1 MNKKTMSVL
10 NTVTTEQVS
19 KYHPDK
25 YADQISDAIVMECIT
40 KDPDSHVA
48 CETLVKDNTVVIAG
62 EITTKAKVDYEETV
76 RKVAKELGYKVDNII
91 NLISEQSPEINKAV
105 VKDGN
110 KESLGAGDQGI
121 VFGYAVNS
129 PEHDYLPLGVW
140 ASNKIIEI
148 IEDDVE
154 NNPNTIL
161 KGDAKCQVVDT
172 NGKITEV
179 LISVCTIDSI
189 ESKWNISGWDYSN
202 FINTYI
208 NGLIGSIKEFKGA
221 KFIINPSGKWTIGG
235 PTGDCGLTGRK
246 LVCDA
251 YGGYAPIG
259 GGCTSGKDLT
269 KVDRSGAYI
278 ARKIAIDTLIDNGFE
293 DCLVQLS
300 FGIGMSEPRS
310 VTVIGHKRGLFGRLK
325 EVDVSKE
332 VVKRYNLTPRG
343 IIDDL
348 KLMGIGLYPEG
359 VDLHTIAR
367 GNYAKWF

>member
-25 YADQISDAIVMECIT
+25 YADQISDAIVMECLK

-48 CETLVKDNTVVIAG
+48 CETLVKDSTVVIAG
-62 EITTKAKVDYEETV
+62 EITTKAEIDYEKTV
-76 RKVAKELGYKVDNII
+76 RKVAKELGYKVDNVI

-105 VKDGN
+105 VGDEDK
-110 KESLGAGDQGI
+110 KSLGAGDQGI

-140 ASNKIIEI
+140 VTNQIIET
-148 IEDDVE
+148 IEDDVD
-154 NNPNTIL
+154 NNPCTIL
-161 KGDAKCQVVDT
+161 MGDAKCQVVDT
-172 NGKITEV
+172 NGRITEV
-179 LISVCTIDSI
+179 LISVCTKDTD
-189 ESKWNISGWDYSN
+189 WVYSED
-202 FINTYI
+202 FLETYI
-208 NGLIGSIKEFKGA
+208 KGLLSDIKEISDARFVV
-221 KFIINPSGKWTIGG
+221 NPAGKWTIGG

-251 YGGYAPIG
+251 YGGYAPVG

-293 DCLVQLS
+293 DCFVQLS
-300 FGIGMSEPRS
+300 FGIGLSEPRS
-310 VTVIGHKRGLFGRLK
+310 VSVIGHKRGLFGRLK

-332 VVKRYNLTPRG
+332 VLEKYDLSPKG
-343 IIDDL
+343 IIEDL
-348 KLMGIGLYPEG
+348 KLLRIGLYPEG
-359 VDLHTIAR
+359 VDLKKIAS